1 VCVTIAASNA
11 TKGAVLN
18 EETTTSDAVS
28 IEFDSWHTIA
38 FAVFMALVGYSV
50 MVTVPVLSTALVHS
64 LSFTEEQVGRVWGND
79 MLGFSAGAIIAAL
92 TVARV
97 NRRYLVMGGIVFSI
111 GANAACMFVVDY
123 ESMMWL
129 RFAAGVGSGIFTGTA
144 VATLGGTTNPVRAF
158 NILLLGFSF
167 SAAGE
172 LHLFPQLSLNG
183 IYWFLIGTAGVCG
196 LFLRWLPSRPL
207 SAAQKE
213 QQHELEDHSEDWRV
227 PIFLPIMCLT
237 AVCFTYINIGGYF
250 TYIELAALDAGIAQ
264 DFVGPILTW
273 SSFWALA
280 GCLLALLCARFG
292 LFRPL
297 FVALLTMAVLVGML
311 SAGINKINLA
321 IGMFSFMALWTFV
334 DVFQSSMMGY
344 MDRSGSLVALLPSVQ
359 GFGQFIGPNIAASII
374 GAGLGYNTMFLV
386 SGSMALVAM
395 VIYGGIYFYMHS
407 RKSAPV
413 EAVAETA

>member
-1 VCVTIAASNA
+1 MSD
-11 TKGAVLN
+11 
-18 EETTTSDAVS
+18 ETTNNSGDAIV
-28 IEFDSWHTIA
+28 FDDWRTIL

-50 MVTVPVLSTALVHS
+50 MVTVPVLSTALVQS

-79 MLGFSAGAIIAAL
+79 MLGFSIGAIIAAL
-92 TVARV
+92 SVARV
-97 NRRYLVMGGIVFSI
+97 NRRHLVMGGIALTIGINALCMSI
-111 GANAACMFVVDY
+111 TDY

-129 RFAAGVGSGIFTGTA
+129 RLAAGIGSGIFTGTA

-172 LHLFPQLSLNG
+172 LHLFPQLTLNG
-183 IYWFLIGTAGVCG
+183 IYWFFIGSTAVCA

-207 SAAQKE
+207 NEEEKQL
-213 QQHELEDHSEDWRV
+213 QHEIEDRSEDWRV
-227 PIFLPIMCLT
+227 PVFLPIFCLI

-250 TYIELAALDAGIAQ
+250 TYIELAALDAGIAP
-264 DFVGPILTW
+264 DFVGPVLTW
-273 SSFWALA
+273 ASFWALA

-297 FVALLTMAVLVGML
+297 FVALISMAVLVGML
-311 SAGINKINLA
+311 SAGINNINLT
-321 IGMFSFMALWTFV
+321 ISVFSFLALWTFV

-359 GFGQFIGPNIAASII
+359 GFGQFVGPNIAASII
-374 GAGLGYNTMFLV
+374 GAGLGYSTMFIV

-395 VIYGGIYFYMHS
+395 AIYIGIFFYMHL

-413 EAVAETA
+413 EAVAEAT

>member
-1 VCVTIAASNA
+1 MTDDISKGGGASIA
-11 TKGAVLN
+11 
-18 EETTTSDAVS
+18 
-28 IEFDSWHTIA
+28 FDDWRTIA

-50 MVTVPVLSTALVHS
+50 MVTVPVLSTALVQS
-64 LSFTEEQVGRVWGND
+64 LSFSEEQVGRVWGND
-79 MLGFSAGAIIAAL
+79 MLGFSVGAIIAAL
-92 TVARV
+92 SVARV
-97 NRRYLVMGGIVFSI
+97 NRRHLVMGGIVFSM
-111 GANAACMFVVDY
+111 GANALCMSIVDY

-183 IYWFLIGTAGVCG
+183 IYWFLIGSAAVCG
-196 LFLRWLPSRPL
+196 LFLRWLPSKPL
-207 SAAQKE
+207 SDEEKQV
-213 QQHELEDHSEDWRV
+213 QHELEDHSEDWRV
-227 PIFLPIMCLT
+227 PVILPIFCLT

-250 TYIELAALDAGIAQ
+250 TYIELAALNAGISP
-264 DFVGPILTW
+264 DYVTPLLTW
-273 SSFWALA
+273 ASFWALA

-297 FVALLTMAVLVGML
+297 FVALLSMAVLVGML
-311 SAGINKINLA
+311 SSGINTINLTISVFA
-321 IGMFSFMALWTFV
+321 FMALWTFV

-359 GFGQFIGPNIAASII
+359 GFGQFVGPNIAASVI
-374 GAGLGYNTMFLV
+374 GAGLGYGTMFLV

-395 VIYGGIYFYMHS
+395 AIYGGIFFYMHT
-407 RKSAPV
+407 RKSAQI
-413 EAVAETA
+413 EAVTEAT

>member
-1 VCVTIAASNA
+1 MPDDVS
-11 TKGAVLN
+11 
-18 EETTTSDAVS
+18 TTGSTPIV
-28 IEFDSWHTIA
+28 FDDWRTIA

-50 MVTVPVLSTALVHS
+50 MVTVPVLSTALVNS

-79 MLGFSAGAIIAAL
+79 MLGFSVGAIIAAL
-92 TVARV
+92 LVARV

-111 GANAACMFVVDY
+111 AANALCMSIVDY

-129 RFAAGVGSGIFTGTA
+129 RFAAGIGSGIFTGTA
-144 VATLGGTTNPVRAF
+144 VTTLGGTTNPVRAF

-183 IYWFLIGTAGVCG
+183 IYWFLIGTAAVCG

-207 SAAQKE
+207 NAEEKQV
-213 QQHELEDHSEDWRV
+213 QHDLEDHSEDWRV
-227 PIFLPIMCLT
+227 PVILPIFCLT

-250 TYIELAALDAGIAQ
+250 TYIELAALAAGLSPE
-264 DFVGPILTW
+264 FVTPVLTW
-273 SSFWALA
+273 ASFWALI

-297 FVALLTMAVLVGML
+297 FGALITMAVLVGML
-311 SAGINKINLA
+311 AAGINNINFT
-321 IGMFSFMALWTFV
+321 ISMFGFLALWTFV
-334 DVFQSSMMGY
+334 DIFQSSMMGY

-359 GFGQFIGPNIAASII
+359 GFGQFVGPNIAASII
-374 GAGLGYNTMFLV
+374 GAGLGYGTMFLV

-395 VIYGGIYFYMHS
+395 VIYGGIFFYMHN
-407 RKSAPV
+407 RKSAQV
-413 EAVAETA
+413 EAVTEAT

>member
-1 VCVTIAASNA
+1 MTD
-11 TKGAVLN
+11 
-18 EETTTSDAVS
+18 ETTSSGGVP
-28 IEFDSWHTIA
+28 IPFDDWRTIS

-79 MLGFSAGAIIAAL
+79 MLGFSIGAIISAL
-92 TVARV
+92 SVARF
-97 NRRYLVMGGIVFSI
+97 NRRHLVMVGIVLTIGVNALCMSI
-111 GANAACMFVVDY
+111 TDY

-129 RFAAGVGSGIFTGTA
+129 RLATGIGSGIITGTA

-158 NILLLGFSF
+158 NLLLLGFSF

-172 LHLFPQLSLNG
+172 LHLFPQLSLKG
-183 IYWFLIGTAGVCG
+183 IYWFFIGSTAVCA
-196 LFLRWLPSRPL
+196 LFLRWLPSKPL
-207 SAAQKE
+207 NEAE
-213 QQHELEDHSEDWRV
+213 QQEQHEIEDHSEDWHV
-227 PIFLPIMCLT
+227 PVILPIFCLT

-250 TYIELAALDAGIAQ
+250 TYIELAALDAGIAPE
-264 DFVGPILTW
+264 FVSPVLTW
-273 SSFWALA
+273 ASFWALA

-297 FVALLTMAVLVGML
+297 FVALISMAVLVGML
-311 SAGINKINLA
+311 AAGINKINLLISVFA
-321 IGMFSFMALWTFV
+321 FLALWTFV

-374 GAGLGYNTMFLV
+374 GAGLGYSTMFLV

-395 VIYGGIYFYMHS
+395 VIYGGIFVYMHR
-407 RKSAPV
+407 RKSPQV
-413 EAVAETA
+413 EAVTDAA

>member
-1 VCVTIAASNA
+1 VID
-11 TKGAVLN
+11 
-18 EETTTSDAVS
+18 ETTNSDRAAIVFDDWRRVS
-28 IEFDSWHTIA
+28 

-50 MVTVPVLSTALVHS
+50 MVTVPVLSTALVQS

-79 MLGFSAGAIIAAL
+79 MLGFSIGAIISAL
-92 TVARV
+92 SVARV
-97 NRRYLVMGGIVFSI
+97 NRRHLVIGGIVLTI
-111 GANAACMFVVDY
+111 GANAACMSIVDY
-123 ESMMWL
+123 EPMMWL
-129 RFAAGVGSGIFTGTA
+129 RFAAGIGSGIFTGTA

-183 IYWFLIGTAGVCG
+183 IYWFLIGTAAVCG

-207 SAAQKE
+207 NSEEKQL
-213 QQHELEDHSEDWRV
+213 QHELEDHSEDWRV
-227 PIFLPIMCLT
+227 PVILPVFCLV

-250 TYIELAALDAGIAQ
+250 TYIELAALDAGIAPE
-264 DFVGPILTW
+264 FVTPLLTW
-273 SSFWALA
+273 ASFWALA

-292 LFRPL
+292 LFTPL
-297 FVALLTMAVLVGML
+297 FVALLSMAALVGML
-311 SAGINKINLA
+311 AAGISNINLTISVFA
-321 IGMFSFMALWTFV
+321 FLALWTFV
-334 DVFQSSMMGY
+334 DIFQSSMMGY

-359 GFGQFIGPNIAASII
+359 GFGQFVGPNIAASII
-374 GAGLGYNTMFLV
+374 GAGLGYSTMFLV

-395 VIYGGIYFYMHS
+395 VIYGGIFFYMHL

-413 EAVAETA
+413 EAVTETA

>member
-1 VCVTIAASNA
+1 MTDDASTNGS
-11 TKGAVLN
+11 TPIV
-18 EETTTSDAVS
+18 
-28 IEFDSWHTIA
+28 FDDWRTIA

-50 MVTVPVLSTALVHS
+50 MVTVPVLSTALVNS
-64 LSFTEEQVGRVWGND
+64 LSFSEEQVGRVWGND
-79 MLGFSAGAIIAAL
+79 MLGFSVGAIIAAL

-97 NRRYLVMGGIVFSI
+97 NRRQLVMGGIVFTM
-111 GANAACMFVVDY
+111 GANALCMSIVDY

-129 RFAAGVGSGIFTGTA
+129 RFAAGIGSGIFTGTA
-144 VATLGGTTNPVRAF
+144 VTTLGGTTNPVRAF

-183 IYWFLIGTAGVCG
+183 IYWFLIGTAAVCG

-207 SAAQKE
+207 NEEEKQV
-213 QQHELEDHSEDWRV
+213 QHDLEDHSEDWRV
-227 PIFLPIMCLT
+227 PVILPIFCLT

-250 TYIELAALDAGIAQ
+250 TYIELAALAAGLSP
-264 DFVGPILTW
+264 DYVTPVLTW
-273 SSFWALA
+273 ASFWALI

-297 FVALLTMAVLVGML
+297 FVALITMAVLVGML
-311 SAGINKINLA
+311 AAGINNINFT
-321 IGMFSFMALWTFV
+321 ISMFAFLALWTFV
-334 DVFQSSMMGY
+334 DVYQSSMMGY

-359 GFGQFIGPNIAASII
+359 GFGQFVGPNIAASII
-374 GAGLGYNTMFLV
+374 GAGLGYGTMFLV

-395 VIYGGIYFYMHS
+395 VIYGGIFFYMHT
-407 RKSAPV
+407 RKSAQV
-413 EAVAETA
+413 EAVTEAT